1 MKCPTCGFE
10 NPANLRFCGSC
21 GTRLTTACP
30 ECGFANPLSF
40 RFCGMC
46 GARLSVEPASPLSDP
61 PVPLA
66 ATESEPLLPAVTP
79 PLEGERRVVTVV
91 LTDLTE
97 STHLLEE
104 IGTEGWVELMN
115 RILHILELEIS
126 RFGGEISQFRGDGLV
141 AFFGALVAHED
152 DPERAVLAALSMQRA
167 FDLYVREQLQPE
179 AAALRMRVGVNTG
192 EVIVTS
198 GNDRQQWQE
207 AAMGMAV
214 AVAARMET
222 AAEPGTVLVSEHT
235 HRLVEPQFD
244 WQPLGEISV
253 KGVSQPI
260 AVYRPLRHI
269 TEMELLPH
277 GETFPE
283 TMPRIGREAEFQAL
297 KACVEGL
304 FTGRGG
310 IVTLTG
316 DKGSGKSF
324 LLSEVRQYFAHREA
338 LLAETRADVAI
349 AENSLTWIRGRC
361 RSYSQ
366 IWPYAMWQDL
376 FRDWL
381 GLRPDE
387 SKEEKLASLRR
398 RAQEFWGD
406 DLGEHYPYLA
416 TFLGFPLEETYTEK
430 IRHLDSEGLRQRFF
444 LAVRSWIEQASRRA
458 SVVLAISDMQW
469 VDDSSLDL
477 LRYCL
482 PICDSESLLW
492 MLSFRPERESSIWK
506 FHNYVEAEYPHR
518 LTNIQLLSLTQ
529 TQSSELIDHL
539 VGAGTLPAETHELI
553 TRNAGGN
560 PFYIL
565 ELIRTLIDQGILA
578 RESADSPW
586 RLTRPVTTL
595 DMPGSLQRLLLTRI
609 DRLSSKQRLILQIAS
624 VIGPVFWLS
633 MLEALLEESQSLRA
647 DLAALQRS
655 QLIQESGRVPE
666 LGMQYFFKSPLIRE
680 TAYDSLLSPQR
691 IAYHLKAAQYLE
703 DMVSPDTLS
712 NYDGMLAYHY
722 REAGNLKKELFYTF
736 LAAEQ
741 ERKIYANAEALQD
754 YTRALELLDQ
764 LEATATSPGQ
774 IRSIRAQRFE
784 VLNGRR
790 HVYFQLGQIQAGRAD
805 TQALLPLAREMSDD
819 PVWLI
824 DALTAQADISR
835 ESRQELIP
843 GLQMAEEALALAQQ
857 LGDQQRVM
865 RSLTRVANIRFTL
878 NDPSWRDL
886 AERALALARQVGDL
900 RTEVNLLLA
909 IGGKYGM
916 DDLPRGRE
924 YLQEALSRSERLN
937 DKATKLPL
945 LNAIGQ
951 QFERDGDYYR
961 QLTEY
966 EQERLRLSREI
977 GHRIAEGSAL
987 MACGQIR
994 ALYLGDY
1001 EGGLEL
1007 ELQTLGFWESI
1018 NDRLFP
1024 LLRIVQ
1030 IQTALGRH
1038 EEALATLEMARPL
1051 EEKVVFDVGRAGLG
1065 LVTAILYNALGNPDR
1080 LQAALDN
1087 TSQVQQLAT
1096 DNLVSRQYQ
1105 MAAACEASA
1114 AHLKLAQHFS
1124 GHDGMDT
1131 ERQAHLGQAL
1141 QLSQSALDVY
1151 QQFGFVQVVEC
1162 TSEEILYRHSL
1173 ALAAHERS
1181 AEAAELLERAY
1192 AEMMRK
1198 YELIP
1203 ADSSFRKSFLENI
1216 ELHREIQV
1224 AYGAQRP
1231 RHASRPAGS
1240 RSRQARARS

>member
-1 MKCPTCGFE
+1 MNCPNCGFD
-10 NPANLRFCGSC
+10 NPSNMRFCGSC
-21 GTRLTTACP
+21 GTRLTVTCT
-30 ECGFANPLSF
+30 ECGFANPLDF

-46 GARLSVEPASPLSDP
+46 GTRLSAEPSVIEQPALLPT
-61 PVPLA
+61 
-66 ATESEPLLPAVTP
+66 TEAEPLLPVTTP
-79 PLEGERRVVTVV
+79 PLEGERRVVTVI
-91 LTDLTE
+91 LTDLTD
-97 STHLLEE
+97 STNLLEI

-115 RILHILELEIS
+115 RILHILESEIY
-126 RFGGEISQFRGDGLV
+126 RFGGEVSQFRGDGLV
-141 AFFGALVAHED
+141 AFFGATVAHED
-152 DPERAVLAALSMQRA
+152 DPERAVLAALSMQRS
-167 FDLYVREQLQPE
+167 FDSYVRELVQPE
-179 AAALRMRVGVNTG
+179 AADLRMRVGVNTG
-192 EVIVTS
+192 EVIVTTGS
-198 GNDRQQWQE
+198 DRQHWQE
-207 AAMGMAV
+207 TAMGMAV
-214 AVAARMET
+214 AIASRMET

-235 HRLVEPQFD
+235 YHLVEPQFD
-244 WQPLGEISV
+244 WYPLGEISV

-260 AVYRPLRHI
+260 AVYRPHRHI
-269 TEMELLPH
+269 ADIELVPH

-283 TMPRIGREAEFQAL
+283 TMPRIGRENEFHVL

-304 FTGRGG
+304 FEGRGG
-310 IVTLTG
+310 IATLTG

-338 LLAETRADVAI
+338 LLAETRATSAVAD
-349 AENSLTWIRGRC
+349 NSLAWVRGRC

-366 IWPYAMWQDL
+366 TWPYSMWLDL

-381 GLRPDE
+381 GIRPDD
-387 SKEEKLASLRR
+387 SKEEKLACLRR
-398 RAQEFWGD
+398 HAEQLWGNA
-406 DLGEHYPYLA
+406 LAEHYPYLA
-416 TFLGFPLEETYTEK
+416 TFLGFPLEETFTEK

-444 LAVRSWIEQASRRA
+444 LAVRSWIEAACRRGA
-458 SVVLAISDMQW
+458 VVLAISDMQW

-477 LRYCL
+477 LKYCL

-492 MLSFRPERESSIWK
+492 MLSFRPERETSIWK
-506 FHNYVEAEYPHR
+506 FHHYVEAQYPHR
-518 LTNIQLLSLTQ
+518 LTNIELLPLTQ
-529 TQSSELIDHL
+529 AQSSELINHL
-539 VGAGTLPAETHELI
+539 VGPGTLPEETSELI
-553 TRNAGGN
+553 IRNAGGN
-560 PFYIL
+560 PYYIL
-565 ELIRTLIDQGILA
+565 ELIRALIDQGILA
-578 RESADSPW
+578 REAGDGPW

-609 DRLSSKQRLILQIAS
+609 DRLSARQRMILQIAS
-624 VIGPVFWLS
+624 VIGPLFWLN
-633 MLEALLEESQSLRA
+633 MLEALLEEPQTLRA

-680 TAYDSLLSPQR
+680 TAYDSLLSTHR

-703 DMVSPDTLS
+703 DMISPDILG

-736 LAAEQ
+736 LAAEH

-754 YTRALELLDQ
+754 YTRAMELLDE
-764 LEATATSPGQ
+764 LEVTVKSPGQ
-774 IRSIRAQRFE
+774 RRSIQAQRFE

-790 HVYFQLGQIQAGRAD
+790 HVNFQLGQIQAGRAD
-805 TQALLPLAREMSDD
+805 TQALLPLARAMADD

-835 ESRQELIP
+835 DSRQELIP

-865 RSLTRVANIRFTL
+865 RSLTRVANVRFTL
-878 NDPSWRDL
+878 NDPSWREL
-886 AERALALARQVGDL
+886 AERALTLARQMGDL

-924 YLQEALSRSERLN
+924 YLQEALSRSETLN

-945 LNAIGQ
+945 LQAIGQ
-951 QFERDGDYYR
+951 QLERDGDYYR

-977 GHRIAEGSAL
+977 GNRIAEGNAL
-987 MACGQIR
+987 MFCGQIQ

-1001 EGGLEL
+1001 EKGLEL
-1007 ELQTLGFWESI
+1007 ELQTLSFWETM

-1024 LLRIVQ
+1024 LLRMAQ
-1030 IQTALGRH
+1030 IQTALGRYT
-1038 EEALATLEMARPL
+1038 EALATLEVARPL
-1051 EEKVVFDVGRAGLG
+1051 QEKVVFDVGRAGLG
-1065 LVTAILYNALGNPDR
+1065 LVTVIMYSALGDQDR
-1080 LQAALDN
+1080 LQSALEI
-1087 TSQVQQLAT
+1087 TSQIQQMAA
-1096 DNLVSRQYQ
+1096 DNLVSQQYR

-1114 AHLKLAQHFS
+1114 THLKLVQYFS
-1124 GHDGMDT
+1124 GRKKMST
-1131 ERQAHLGQAL
+1131 ERQAHLVQAL
-1141 QLSQSALDVY
+1141 ESSQSALNIY

-1173 ALAAHERS
+1173 ALAANDR
-1181 AEAAELLERAY
+1181 ADEAAEFLERAHE
-1192 AEMMRK
+1192 EMMRK
-1198 YELIP
+1198 HDFIP
-1203 ADSSFRKSFLENI
+1203 VDSPFRKTYLENI

-1224 AYGAQRP
+1224 AYAAQNTRSASP
-1231 RHASRPAGS
+1231 LPASRS
-1240 RSRQARARS
+1240 NQEHTR